1 MKTGSQNNLAGTKRT
16 LFYGWIIV
24 ICCVIVQTMQY
35 SIQYSFGIFF
45 KPIAA
50 DFGWSRAATSG
61 AYSVLMLAAGAAAIP
76 MGWLAEKYGPTKIIA
91 LAGFLTGL
99 SMVLTSRVSEL
110 WQLYLAFGFIQGI
123 AIGGTIAITSGL
135 AARWFFK
142 RRGLALG
149 LVSAAIGIG
158 TLIGPPVAERLI
170 TNFGWPWASLI
181 IGIVTGTVI
190 IVSSLFLKSGPESMG
205 LKPYGQTADTGKL
218 NGSAKKGRELKTAQI
233 TLGSAIHTSPVWIL
247 TSLFFLLNVSV
258 QVVMVHIANY
268 ATDLGFDPLVAAI
281 IMSVIG
287 IGSIIGRLVMGFVA
301 DRVGSVNSL
310 IFTSLLLCASL
321 VWLIFARELWMLYV
335 FAIFFSFA
343 YGGEVPQI
351 PLLISQFYG
360 LGAVISLTAVTTAGI
375 RAGGGLGSW
384 LGGEVFDLSH
394 SYTIAFI
401 ITAIIALATF
411 AVSLSLNKIKA
422 KYHSA

>member
-1 MKTGSQNNLAGTKRT
+1 
-16 LFYGWIIV
+16 
-24 ICCVIVQTMQY
+24 MQY

-45 KPIAA
+45 KPIVS

-61 AYSVLMLAAGAAAIP
+61 AYSLLMLSAGAAAIP
-76 MGWLAEKYGPTKIIA
+76 MGWLAERFGPAKIMA
-91 LAGFLTGL
+91 LAGLLTAL
-99 SMVLTSRVSEL
+99 SMGLTSKVAEL

-135 AARWFFK
+135 TARWFVK

-149 LVSAAIGIG
+149 MVSAAIGIG
-158 TLIGPPVAERLI
+158 TLIGPPIAERLI
-170 TNFGWPWASLI
+170 SSYGWSQASLI
-181 IGIVTGTVI
+181 IGIGTGIVI
-190 IVSSLFLKSGPESMG
+190 IVCSLFLKRDPKSMG
-205 LKPYGQTADTGKL
+205 LKPYGESDNAGKP
-218 NGSAKKGRELKTAQI
+218 GSGASKTIKTFKAREI
-233 TLGSAIHTSPVWIL
+233 TLGSAIHTTPLWIF
-247 TSLFFLLNVSV
+247 TSLFFLLNISV
-258 QVVMVHIANY
+258 QVVMVHVANY
-268 ATDLGFDPLVAAI
+268 ATDLGFDPFTAAI
-281 IMSVIG
+281 IVSVIG

-301 DRVGSVNSL
+301 DRIGSVNSL
-310 IFTSLLLCASL
+310 IFTSLLLTASL

-375 RAGGGLGSW
+375 RAGGALGSL

-401 ITAIIALATF
+401 IAAIVALATF
-411 AVSLSLNKIKA
+411 VICLLLNKIRT
-422 KYHSA
+422 KYNRPSAT